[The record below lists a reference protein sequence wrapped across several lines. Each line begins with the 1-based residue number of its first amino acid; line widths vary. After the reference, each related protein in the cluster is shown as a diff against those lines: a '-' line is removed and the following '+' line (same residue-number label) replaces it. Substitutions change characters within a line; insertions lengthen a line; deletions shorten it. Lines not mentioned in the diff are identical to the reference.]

1 MPSQNTCRKV
11 RLNEKVESRVRGDL
25 SARFGGECLETY
37 HCKRWQG
44 AGCLAYGQL
53 SEEEEKRLQVWI
65 ESSLENKKNY
75 ESLMQDT
82 DLSERYRQFAT
93 VDEEQAWKE
102 FQEKHFQVRGI
113 HRRMLWRYAAIFMI
127 PIIIGA
133 AIWVGMWRNADTV
146 PVRVQDDQL
155 AMIRS
160 EKMGKQKAT
169 LVLAGGQEIE
179 LKSASHQSLQDSTIL
194 PKLSPEA
201 MEETQSENGDV
212 TATDNNK
219 LVTYDDSEFWLT
231 FEDGT
236 KVHLNYN
243 TTLKYPSHFSAASR
257 TVYLDGEAYFQIAK
271 DDRPFRVITANG
283 IVKQYG
289 TSFNVN
295 THVAGVTK
303 VVLVEGAIS
312 VFPNQ
317 GDEHKIHP
325 GELAVLNGATQ
336 DVQISKV
343 DIEPYIAWNSG
354 RFVFDNCSLETLMEV
369 ISRWYDK
376 KIMFEDED
384 IKTIRFTGDLD
395 RYGSIIPILKAIQRV
410 THLEM
415 DVEGEAIIIRRE

>member
-1 MPSQNTCRKV
+1 MERK
-11 RLNEKVESRVRGDL
+11 RNINSIIHDQLL
-25 SARFGGECLETY
+25 
-37 HCKRWQG
+37 
-44 AGCLAYGQL
+44 GQL
-53 SEEEEKRLQVWI
+53 SEEEEKRLQIWI

-336 DVQISKV
+336 DVQICKV

-410 THLEM
+410 THLKM

>member
-1 MPSQNTCRKV
+1 MQKHIMERK
-11 RLNEKVESRVRGDL
+11 RNINSIIHDQLL
-25 SARFGGECLETY
+25 
-37 HCKRWQG
+37 
-44 AGCLAYGQL
+44 GQL
-53 SEEEEKRLQVWI
+53 SEEEEKRLQIWI

-93 VDEEQAWKE
+93 VDEEQAWKK

-312 VFPNQ
+312 VLPNQ

>member
-1 MPSQNTCRKV
+1 MERK
-11 RLNEKVESRVRGDL
+11 RNINSIIHDQLL
-25 SARFGGECLETY
+25 
-37 HCKRWQG
+37 
-44 AGCLAYGQL
+44 GQL
-53 SEEEEKRLQVWI
+53 SEEEEKRLQIWI

-336 DVQISKV
+336 DVQICKV

-354 RFVFDNCSLETLMEV
+354 RFVFDNCSLETLMV

>member
-1 MPSQNTCRKV
+1 MQKHIMERK
-11 RLNEKVESRVRGDL
+11 RNINSIIHDQLL
-25 SARFGGECLETY
+25 
-37 HCKRWQG
+37 
-44 AGCLAYGQL
+44 GQL
-53 SEEEEKRLQVWI
+53 SEEEEKRLQIWI

>member
-1 MPSQNTCRKV
+1 MQKHIMERK
-11 RLNEKVESRVRGDL
+11 RNINSIIHDQLL
-25 SARFGGECLETY
+25 
-37 HCKRWQG
+37 
-44 AGCLAYGQL
+44 GQL
-53 SEEEEKRLQVWI
+53 SEEEEKRLQIWI

-169 LVLAGGQEIE
+169 LVLVGGQEIE

-336 DVQISKV
+336 DVQICKV

-410 THLEM
+410 THLKM

>member
-1 MPSQNTCRKV
+1 MQKHIMERK
-11 RLNEKVESRVRGDL
+11 RNINSIIHDQLL
-25 SARFGGECLETY
+25 
-37 HCKRWQG
+37 
-44 AGCLAYGQL
+44 GQL

-93 VDEEQAWKE
+93 VDEEQAWKK

-194 PKLSPEA
+194 PILSPEV

-336 DVQISKV
+336 DVQICKV

-354 RFVFDNCSLETLMEV
+354 RFVFDNCSLEDILKDLGK
-369 ISRWYDK
+369 WYDFDTRYAREDARLIPFSLNIK
-376 KIMFEDED
+376 KHDAFAEVLQLLEDTGCVKFD
-384 IKTIRFTGDLD
+384 IRDNVVVVK
-395 RYGSIIPILKAIQRV
+395 
-410 THLEM
+410 
-415 DVEGEAIIIRRE
+415 

>member
-1 MPSQNTCRKV
+1 MQKHIMERK
-11 RLNEKVESRVRGDL
+11 RNINSIIHDQLL
-25 SARFGGECLETY
+25 
-37 HCKRWQG
+37 
-44 AGCLAYGQL
+44 GQL
-53 SEEEEKRLQVWI
+53 SEEEEKRLQIWI

-169 LVLAGGQEIE
+169 LVLVGGQEIE

-336 DVQISKV
+336 DVQICKV
-343 DIEPYIAWNSG
+343 DIEPYIAWNNG

-410 THLEM
+410 THLKM

>member
-1 MPSQNTCRKV
+1 MQKHIMERK
-11 RLNEKVESRVRGDL
+11 RNINSIIHDQLL
-25 SARFGGECLETY
+25 
-37 HCKRWQG
+37 
-44 AGCLAYGQL
+44 GQL

-93 VDEEQAWKE
+93 VDEEQAWKK

-194 PKLSPEA
+194 PILSPEV

-312 VFPNQ
+312 VLPNQ

-336 DVQISKV
+336 DVQICKV

>member
-1 MPSQNTCRKV
+1 MERKRNINSV
-11 RLNEKVESRVRGDL
+11 IHDQLL
-25 SARFGGECLETY
+25 
-37 HCKRWQG
+37 
-44 AGCLAYGQL
+44 GQL
-53 SEEEEKRLQVWI
+53 SEEEKKRLQAWI

-75 ESLMQDT
+75 ECLMQDT
-82 DLSERYRQFAT
+82 ELSERYRQFAT
-93 VDEEQAWKE
+93 VDEEQAWE
-102 FQEKHFQVRGI
+102 IFQEKHFQVRGI

-133 AIWVGMWRNADTV
+133 AIWMGMWRNADIG
-146 PVRVQDDQL
+146 PVRAQDDQL
-155 AMIRS
+155 AMLRS

-169 LVLAGGQEIE
+169 LVLPGGQEVE
-179 LKSASHQSLQDSTIL
+179 LKSVTNQSLQDSAIL
-194 PKLSPEA
+194 SVPSSKVVK
-201 MEETQSENGDV
+201 ETQSENEEISV
-212 TATDNNK
+212 TDNNK

-243 TTLKYPSHFSAASR
+243 TTLKYPSHFSAVSR

-271 DDRPFRVITANG
+271 DDKRPFRVITANG

-303 VVLVEGAIS
+303 VVLVEGSIS
-312 VFPNQ
+312 VLPNQ

-325 GELAVLNGATQ
+325 GELAVLNGVTQ
-336 DVQISKV
+336 EVQISKV

-376 KIMFEDED
+376 KVMFEDED

-410 THLEM
+410 THLKM

>member
-1 MPSQNTCRKV
+1 MERK
-11 RLNEKVESRVRGDL
+11 RNINSIIHDQLL
-25 SARFGGECLETY
+25 
-37 HCKRWQG
+37 
-44 AGCLAYGQL
+44 GQL

-65 ESSLENKKNY
+65 ESSLENKENY

-93 VDEEQAWKE
+93 VDEEQAWKK
-102 FQEKHFQVRGI
+102 FQEKHLQVRGI

-133 AIWVGMWRNADTV
+133 AIWMGMWRNADTV
-146 PVRVQDDQL
+146 PVRAQNDQL

-325 GELAVLNGATQ
+325 GELAVLNGVTQ

-343 DIEPYIAWNSG
+343 DIEPYIAWNNG

-410 THLEM
+410 THLKM

>member
-1 MPSQNTCRKV
+1 MERK
-11 RLNEKVESRVRGDL
+11 RNINSIIHDQLL
-25 SARFGGECLETY
+25 
-37 HCKRWQG
+37 
-44 AGCLAYGQL
+44 GQL

-93 VDEEQAWKE
+93 VDEEQAWKK

-169 LVLAGGQEIE
+169 LVLADGQEIE

-336 DVQISKV
+336 DVQICKV

-410 THLEM
+410 TYLEM

>member
-1 MPSQNTCRKV
+1 MERK
-11 RLNEKVESRVRGDL
+11 RNINSIIHDQLL
-25 SARFGGECLETY
+25 
-37 HCKRWQG
+37 
-44 AGCLAYGQL
+44 GQL

-93 VDEEQAWKE
+93 VDEEQAWKK

-169 LVLAGGQEIE
+169 LVLADGQEIE

-243 TTLKYPSHFSAASR
+243 TTLKYPSHFSAANR

-312 VFPNQ
+312 VLPNQ

>member
-1 MPSQNTCRKV
+1 MQKHIMERK
-11 RLNEKVESRVRGDL
+11 RNINSIIHDQLL
-25 SARFGGECLETY
+25 
-37 HCKRWQG
+37 
-44 AGCLAYGQL
+44 GQL

-65 ESSLENKKNY
+65 ESSLENKENY

-93 VDEEQAWKE
+93 VDEEQAWKK
-102 FQEKHFQVRGI
+102 FQEKHLQVRGI

-133 AIWVGMWRNADTV
+133 AIWMGMWRNADTV
-146 PVRVQDDQL
+146 PVRAQDDQL

-169 LVLAGGQEIE
+169 LVLADGQEIE

-325 GELAVLNGATQ
+325 GELAVLNGVTQ

-410 THLEM
+410 THLKM

>member
-1 MPSQNTCRKV
+1 MQKHIMERK
-11 RLNEKVESRVRGDL
+11 RNINSIIHDQLL
-25 SARFGGECLETY
+25 
-37 HCKRWQG
+37 
-44 AGCLAYGQL
+44 GQL
-53 SEEEEKRLQVWI
+53 SEEEEKRLQIWI

-336 DVQISKV
+336 DVQICKV

-415 DVEGEAIIIRRE
+415 DVEGEVIIIRRE

>member
-1 MPSQNTCRKV
+1 MQKHIMERK
-11 RLNEKVESRVRGDL
+11 RNINSIIHDQLL
-25 SARFGGECLETY
+25 
-37 HCKRWQG
+37 
-44 AGCLAYGQL
+44 GQL
-53 SEEEEKRLQVWI
+53 SEEEEKRLQIWI

-93 VDEEQAWKE
+93 VDEEQAWKK
-102 FQEKHFQVRGI
+102 FQEKHFQVRDI